1 MNMFNPFFN
10 HATIAGLALVLSVSV
25 QAAPREANKNDAAVL
40 KLQGMVKS
48 LTAERDAAKAEAD
61 KMKAEITQLQQEKA
75 AALAGKEALG
85 SELSA
90 QKAAQQ
96 DARNRLEQT
105 NTRLLESLDKH
116 KQVSQ
121 ARQELNT
128 QLEQLKVKQQTT
140 EQQLGVCED
149 HNLKLYQSA
158 NELLDR
164 YQNKGV
170 LSNLLQDEPILQF
183 QSVEMESIVQEYQD
197 KLSAGQFKQEAKVN

>member
-10 HATIAGLALVLSVSV
+10 HAVVAGLALALSVSV

-61 KMKAEITQLQQEKA
+61 KMKAEIEQLKQEKA
-75 AALAGKEALG
+75 SALAGKEALNA
-85 SELSA
+85 ELSA
-90 QKAAQQ
+90 QKNAQQ
-96 DARNRLEQT
+96 DARNRLEQS
-105 NTRLLESLDKH
+105 NARLQESMDKH

-121 ARQELNT
+121 AKQELGA
-128 QLEQLKVKQQTT
+128 QLEQLKVKQQST
-140 EQQLGVCED
+140 EQQLGVCQD

-158 NELLDR
+158 TELLDR

-170 LSNLLQDEPILQF
+170 LTNLLQDEPVLQF

>member
-1 MNMFNPFFN
+1 MYSFNSFLN
-10 HATIAGLALVLSVSV
+10 HATLAGLTLVLSMSV
-25 QAAPREANKNDAAVL
+25 QSAPREANKNDAAVL

-48 LTAERDAAKAEAD
+48 LTAERDAAKAEVD
-61 KMKAEITQLQQEKA
+61 KLKAENTQLQQEKA

-96 DARNRLEQT
+96 EARNRLEQT
-105 NTRLLESLDKH
+105 NTRLQESLDKH

-128 QLEQLKVKQQTT
+128 QLEQLKAKQQGT
-140 EQQLGVCED
+140 EQQLGICED

-158 NELLDR
+158 TELLDR

-170 LSNLLQDEPILQF
+170 LTNLLQDEPVLGF
-183 QSVEMESIVQEYQD
+183 QSVEMEAIVQEYQD
-197 KLSAGQFKQEAKVN
+197 KLAAGQFKQEAKPD